1 MIHVI
6 CAGLSTYVTF
16 VTAPSGLIGGLLL
29 VKSKKTET
37 VRVWR
42 WVPGVAE
49 KTIQNCGM
57 CRTFHQDSSCSATY
71 LHKLMHYTKLNN
83 AVRHRHSVKTAYC
96 MQLGSAGT
104 LSQMALTS

>member
-6 CAGLSTYVTF
+6 CAGLSSTYVTF

-37 VRVWR
+37 VCVCVWR
-42 WVPGVAE
+42 WVPGVAA

-57 CRTFHQDSSCSATY
+57 CRTFHQDSSLFGNIFA
-71 LHKLMHYTKLNN
+71 
-83 AVRHRHSVKTAYC
+83 
-96 MQLGSAGT
+96 
-104 LSQMALTS
+104 